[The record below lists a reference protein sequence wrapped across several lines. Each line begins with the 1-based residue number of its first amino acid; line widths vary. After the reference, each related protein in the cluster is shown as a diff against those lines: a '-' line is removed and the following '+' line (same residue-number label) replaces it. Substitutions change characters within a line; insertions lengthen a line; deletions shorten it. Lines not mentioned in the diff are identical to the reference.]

1 MTTPADEILYDDLK
15 NRFPEPDF
23 RIRRA
28 YGVITAQ
35 WYRSSRMHSDPSP
48 RVIEA
53 LLRDEVAKAREAGCP
68 SFRAVADTSV

>member
-1 MTTPADEILYDDLK
+1 
-15 NRFPEPDF
+15 
-23 RIRRA
+23 
-28 YGVITAQ
+28 
-35 WYRSSRMHSDPSP
+35 MHSDPSP